1 MTEFG
6 EYLRTLRRR
15 RKMSLIELAKGAGS
29 SNSYLSQ
36 LETGK
41 RNPPKSNMM
50 KKIAFALAE
59 DDAEGNRIY
68 INLMIHA
75 GYVTGHSERV
85 IG

>member
-1 MTEFG
+1 MRQG
-6 EYLRTLRRR
+6 
-15 RKMSLIELAKGAGS
+15 GD
-29 SNSYLSQ
+29 LSIT

-41 RNPPKSNMM
+41 RNPPKPNMM

-59 DDAEGNRIY
+59 DDAEGNIIY